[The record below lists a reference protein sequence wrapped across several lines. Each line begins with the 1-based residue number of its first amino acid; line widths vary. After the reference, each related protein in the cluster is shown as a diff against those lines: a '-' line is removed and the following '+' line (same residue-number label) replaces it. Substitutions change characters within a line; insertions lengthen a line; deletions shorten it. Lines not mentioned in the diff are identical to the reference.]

1 MSAPIDERVVSR
13 RAPRG
18 PSSTTEGTAS
28 RGASSTTE
36 TSTDENWLTRIS
48 ARFGLAFTI
57 CQLTVMV
64 GMAVFVLPHG
74 GSPDDPALARGHHV
88 LDAENLYRVGNYVF
102 MIAGMLLLGFLG
114 AVSVKLRKAD
124 GTGVLATVAVAA
136 GALLALIWPLAG
148 VLHDVALDT
157 AADGTDLR
165 ILGGWDA
172 VAPYSLAFSAMPRL
186 FFIGAIVLGLR
197 MLGTA
202 PWLQRIGIV
211 LLPLSL
217 AGTATLVAGAFFPLL
232 ALSTLGYELWVGAV
246 AWHWLRSSR

>member
-1 MSAPIDERVVSR
+1 M
-13 RAPRG
+13 
-18 PSSTTEGTAS
+18 STTTHKVVARQGLAGEI
-28 RGASSTTE
+28 
-36 TSTDENWLTRIS
+36 TDENWLVRLS

-57 CQLTVMV
+57 CQLSVMV
-64 GMAVFVLPHG
+64 CMAIFVLPHG
-74 GSPDDPALARGHHV
+74 GSPNDPALERGHHV
-88 LDAENLYRVGNYVF
+88 LDAENLYRAGNYAF
-102 MIAGMLLLGFLG
+102 MIAGMLLLGFMG
-114 AVSVKLRKAD
+114 AVHLKLRKAD

-136 GALLALIWPLAG
+136 GTLLSLVWPYAG

-202 PWLQRIGIV
+202 PWLQRTGIV
-211 LLPLSL
+211 LLPITLL
-217 AGTATLVAGAFFPLL
+217 GTATLVAGAFFPLL
-232 ALSTLGYELWVGAV
+232 ALSTLGYELWIGAV
-246 AWHWLRSSR
+246 ALHWLRTSR

>member
-1 MSAPIDERVVSR
+1 MSTSTHGVVARQAPTERI
-13 RAPRG
+13 
-18 PSSTTEGTAS
+18 
-28 RGASSTTE
+28 
-36 TSTDENWLTRIS
+36 TDENWLVRLS

-57 CQLTVMV
+57 CQLSVMV
-64 GMAVFVLPHG
+64 LMAIVVLPHG
-74 GSPDDPALARGHHV
+74 GSPNDPALERGQHV
-88 LDAENLYRVGNYVF
+88 LDAENLYRAGNYVF
-102 MIAGMLLLGFLG
+102 MIAGMLLLGFMG
-114 AVSVKLRKAD
+114 AVHLKLRKAD

-136 GALLALIWPLAG
+136 GTLLSLVWPYAG

-172 VAPYSLAFSAMPRL
+172 VAPYSLAFSAMPRV

-202 PWLQRIGIV
+202 PWLQRVGVV
-211 LLPLSL
+211 LLPLTL
-217 AGTATLVAGAFFPLL
+217 LGTATLVAGAFFPLL